1 MIYMIGT
8 EHCPKCENALKTLQ
22 AHNCDLSEDNFMKLT
37 IPQDQLG
44 IDIATELGA
53 SMAPVFAKDATDGS
67 HVQITLEEAIQEL
80 S

>member
-1 MIYMIGT
+1 MIGT

-22 AHNCDLSEDNFMKLT
+22 AHNCDLSEDKFMKLT

-44 IDIATELGA
+44 IDIATELGV
-53 SMAPVFAKDATDGS
+53 SMAPVFAKDTTDGS
-67 HVQITLEEAIQEL
+67 HAQMTLEEAIQEL

>member
-1 MIYMIGT
+1 MIGT

-22 AHNCDLSEDNFMKLT
+22 AHNCDLSEDKFMKLT

-53 SMAPVFAKDATDGS
+53 SMAPVFAKDTTDGS

>member
-1 MIYMIGT
+1 MIGT

-22 AHNCDLSEDNFMKLT
+22 AQNCDLSEDKFMKLT

-53 SMAPVFAKDATDGS
+53 AMAPVFAKDTTDGS

>member
-1 MIYMIGT
+1 MIGT

-22 AHNCDLSEDNFMKLT
+22 ARNCDLSEDKFMKLT

-44 IDIATELGA
+44 IDIATELGV
-53 SMAPVFAKDATDGS
+53 SMAPVFAKDTTDDS

>member
-1 MIYMIGT
+1 MIGT

-22 AHNCDLSEDNFMKLT
+22 ASNCDLSEDKFMKLT

-53 SMAPVFAKDATDGS
+53 AMAPVFAKDTTDGS

>member
-1 MIYMIGT
+1 MIGT
-8 EHCPKCENALKTLQ
+8 EHCPRCENALKTLQ
-22 AHNCDLSEDNFMKLT
+22 AHNCDLSEDKFMKLT

-44 IDIATELGA
+44 IDIATELGV
-53 SMAPVFAKDATDGS
+53 SIAPVFAKDIADGS